1 MTCPQFAIIELGEDM
16 EKQSFKPPSVHIF
29 KTLYA
34 IGLGPIVGRLVLL
47 LTTTGRKSGLPRVT
61 ALQYEQIDGA
71 IYLGSSKG
79 IHADWVRNIHAKPQ
93 VKILVKNRRLDGL
106 AEVVTDSERIADFM
120 ELRLERHPRM
130 IGMIMKSEGLP
141 EKPGRV
147 DLVEYS
153 RKIAMVIVKPV

>member
-1 MTCPQFAIIELGEDM
+1 M
-16 EKQSFKPPSVHIF
+16 EKRQLKPPSAQVF

-34 IGLGPIVGRLVLL
+34 IGLGPFVGRLVLL

-61 ALQYEQIDGA
+61 ALQYEEIGDA

-79 IHADWVRNIHAKPQ
+79 IHADWVRNIHSNPQ
-93 VKILVKNRRLDGL
+93 VKIRVKNRRFDGL
-106 AEVVTDSERIADFM
+106 AEVVTDCERIADFM
-120 ELRLERHPRM
+120 ELRLQRHPRM

-141 EKPGRV
+141 EKPGRT
-147 DLVEYS
+147 DLLEYS